1 MSMTGVSSSD
11 ASGSASVKNVDLKL
25 EVVVIPVSD
34 VDRAK
39 EFYGKLGWRLDADF
53 PFDNGFRVV
62 QFTPP
67 GSGCSV
73 QFGTKIT
80 SAAPGSAQG
89 LYLIVSDIE
98 AARDELAARGVEV
111 SEVFHPGTPGAQFQP
126 DGTSGRVSGPAP
138 DHASYSSFATFSD
151 PDGNGWLLQ
160 EITTRLPGRIDAA
173 ETAFAS
179 TADLASALR
188 RAAAAH
194 GEHEKRTG
202 QRDENWPDWYA
213 AYMVAE
219 QAGRNCRRERL
230 RRDRGRRRLA
240 GRALRRRARRR
251 RPACRARRART
262 RRRRVLVLGVHSV
275 QNAAAPGRGCARRE
289 RGGRVG
295 ECRYRGCARVAG
307 LHGFELLR
315 CRPGALAG

>member
-1 MSMTGVSSSD
+1 MSMTEVRSGSD
-11 ASGSASVKNVDLKL
+11 ASGSANKNVDLKL
-25 EVVVIPVSD
+25 EAVVIPVSD

-67 GSGCSV
+67 GSGSSV

-80 SAAPGSAQG
+80 SATPGSAQG

-111 SEVFHPGTPGAQFQP
+111 SAVFYPGTPGAQFQP
-126 DGTSGRVSGPAP
+126 DDTSGRVSGPAP
-138 DHASYSSFATFSD
+138 DHASYSSFATFTD

-160 EITTRLPGRIDAA
+160 EVTTRLPGRIDAA
-173 ETAFAS
+173 ETAFGS
-179 TADLASALR
+179 TPDLASALR

-194 GEHEKRTG
+194 GEHEMRIG
-202 QRDENWPDWYA
+202 QADENWPDWYA

-219 QAGRNCRRERL
+219 QAG
-230 RRDRGRRRLA
+230 
-240 GRALRRRARRR
+240 
-251 RPACRARRART
+251 T
-262 RRRRVLVLGVHSV
+262 
-275 QNAAAPGRGCARRE
+275 
-289 RGGRVG
+289 
-295 ECRYRGCARVAG
+295 
-307 LHGFELLR
+307 EL
-315 CRPGALAG
+315 PT